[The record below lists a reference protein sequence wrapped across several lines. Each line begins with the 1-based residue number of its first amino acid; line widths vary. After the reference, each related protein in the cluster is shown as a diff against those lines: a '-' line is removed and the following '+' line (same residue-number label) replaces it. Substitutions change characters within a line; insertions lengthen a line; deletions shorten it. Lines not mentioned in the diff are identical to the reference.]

1 MWPVAS
7 LTSPPSAESRITS
20 LILKIFEA
28 NGQLLAAGDRLVA
41 PLGLTSARWQV
52 LGAIDAGSE
61 QLSVADV
68 ARRLHVSRQAV
79 QRITNELAD
88 AEILTFADNPRHKR
102 SPLVR
107 FTDRGRTVYED
118 ALALQLPW
126 AEALAAGLAPAQIEA
141 AVDTL
146 EHLLK
151 QLAD

>member
-1 MWPVAS
+1 MAS
-7 LTSPPSAESRITS
+7 LTSFPHAGSGITT

-61 QLSVADV
+61 QLSVADL

-79 QRITNELAD
+79 QRITNELVD
-88 AEILTFADNPRHKR
+88 AKLLTFADNPRHKR

-107 FTDRGRTVYED
+107 FTGRGRTVYEE
-118 ALALQLPW
+118 ALALQRPW
-126 AEALAAGLAPAQIEA
+126 AEALAAGLAPEQIEA
-141 AVDTL
+141 AIETL
-146 EHLLK
+146 EQLLK
-151 QLAD
+151 QIDD